1 MASEVV
7 VFPLVFERTTVTDI
21 RLTAPADFEFAS
33 DSFTVTVNGSTRPM
47 PRSDFLILGE
57 GSQLYLHEDEYI
69 EREEYGFSCTI
80 EFPDFVSASGGNVF
94 YLETSISVNSLN
106 RRHYGQVIKAPLVRV
121 ITSLRLSF
129 TTSVIAKVNTISLF
143 FVLSSPIPSGTQA
156 GLVIEAPNGFKL
168 AAACVPRGMVAQ
180 LDCRISYLVNEEE
193 DVEVGPPAARLSLS
207 IRPTTSVIPAGPNK
221 IVLDFLNPADIFQNT
236 VTTTACGMAECW
248 TLRSL
253 LDTEASGSDWR
264 NMAEK
269 EAGVASFDT
278 YDEIGSAAII
288 SNTIGRD
295 DRPGYSN
302 VVAFSFRMRKEVT
315 ESADMTIRA
324 PPGTV
329 FEQDCLPDVIIKLK
343 EFMAP
348 DVGGSER
355 EFEPGIEPTTC
366 MSVDNSARM
375 SLPGGLKAG
384 VTYAFAVRVR
394 NALEES
400 PDDASWSII
409 YAGEGSAPIPAFRL
423 WLVSDVSITP
433 SQTVRFVPA
442 SLTQTT
448 TGINYVTIDF
458 KTYHPVKAGE
468 RIRILAPGD
477 GTEDGSFEFFRS
489 TFECDLT
496 LRQIDA
502 DSRGLT
508 TSWGSNDF
516 TCIVEEDAKYIA
528 NINIITTKKS
538 IRSGVLYRAVAAV
551 YNPQRV
557 SDQARPWRIE
567 TYGNAFSNYQQNP
580 DFLNTEDA
588 LLDAG
593 SAPGFPI
600 TQDFHRFIIE
610 KERPDAEEYGGK
622 EVGDVRFLVALRS
635 ALEPGD
641 AIRLVAPSTFV
652 LGAAVSGDRACHA
665 FAWDLSSRPPQSVV
679 ECDGNVMTWHL
690 QERYN
695 CAIQPSGVCVSEMKF
710 FLNVTN
716 PSETPPPEA
725 NFWIVEHR
733 LPNGVLEASRA
744 VQGWQVIPS
753 FQSATVDLTG
763 RAISAGSRTMTEIVV
778 SFVPT
783 STADLIELTVLH
795 PGNFDLSPALPS
807 SVGHVLLE
815 ATTSTVKVLGAFVAS
830 SGGDPTGEH
839 RVSIRLRDIVLGYP
853 GGLTRWELR
862 TFYTGAL
869 QDSITVNGFS
879 LPGRLEVIDKS
890 ISTEHDH
897 NHHAG
902 GAHPFLSTLPI
913 RVMNACAG
921 VDDPVQ
927 QGGEM
932 AVVQLTFSLTMP
944 LFGGGHLVIH
954 SPGYTLMASSSS
966 TSASSL
972 LNQSINISSV
982 SGRQL
987 KTRILDFSNASAGEQ
1002 EPPPVVLELPPG
1014 ETIHANEAHVISMD
1028 VTCPY
1033 DAGKGDNWLLETW
1046 THEPQYSITRH
1057 PSNSND
1063 GEMTSFVMAFDYH
1076 LRVKAARAA
1085 PSAEAVVTSPEA
1097 LSDPAPYWLVQGL
1110 SRRSDTDDEDVVGWG
1125 VDFAG
1130 FNITPMSLARFHYP
1144 RVAQAS
1150 TTLGV
1155 EFTTTQRLSG
1165 GGMIRVNLP
1174 PSASA
1179 TCVSFIG
1186 LSLANAGNGR
1196 VICEIPQD
1204 SNSAVIYLNTTLLP
1218 GTYSFAVGLLLMAS
1232 LSPAEDF
1239 SLYLLSRRGVVVDAA
1254 VQIPAASVVRGLIVS
1269 PEAVAL
1275 SADSVASLPESV
1287 LLLDEAGDEAPAN
1300 ESPFDARSGKPK
1312 PGRIVQVT
1320 LALDIQAQV
1329 PADLAISRVLITC
1342 PKGFRHLITTDSA
1355 LSTQIQLEGFVPIN
1369 GSYVALTQDDHAF
1382 AVSIDRDLPMSS
1394 GRHAITFPVRV
1405 ANTNP
1410 QVNFWW
1416 LSFCEG
1422 KSDGECESYVD
1433 PSVITTFI
1441 FPGFDVA
1448 IGEGTTLDGG
1458 SAAVG

>member
-1 MASEVV
+1 MASKVV

-21 RLTAPADFEFAS
+21 RLTAPSDFQFAS
-33 DSFTVTVNGSTRPM
+33 DFFIVTVNGSTRPM
-47 PRSDFLILGE
+47 PRSDFLVLGDA
-57 GSQLYLHEDEYI
+57 SQLYLHEDEYI
-69 EREEYGFSCTI
+69 EGEQYGFLCMI
-80 EFPDFVSASGGNVF
+80 KFPDFVSASGGNVF

-106 RRHYGQVIKAPLVRV
+106 RRHFGQVVEAPLVRV

-143 FVLSSPIPSGTQA
+143 FVLSSPISSGTQA

-168 AAACVPRGMVAQ
+168 AAACVPRGMLAQ
-180 LDCRISYLVNEEE
+180 LDCRISYLINEEE
-193 DVEVGPPAARLSLS
+193 DVEVGPPAARLSLG
-207 IRPTTSVIPAGPNK
+207 IRPATSVIPAGPNN
-221 IVLDFLNPADIFQNT
+221 IVLDFINPPDIFQNT

-269 EAGVASFDT
+269 DAAVASFDT

-288 SNTIGRD
+288 PNTIGRD
-295 DRPGYSN
+295 DRPGFSN
-302 VVAFSFRMRKEVT
+302 VVAFSFRMREAVT
-315 ESADMTIRA
+315 ESADMAIRA

-329 FEQDCLPDVIIKLK
+329 FQQDCLPDVIIKLE
-343 EFMAP
+343 EFIAP
-348 DVGGSER
+348 DGVGSMR
-355 EFEPGIEPTTC
+355 KFEPGIEPTTC

-400 PDDASWSII
+400 EDDASWSII

-496 LRQIDA
+496 LRQIHD

-538 IRSGVLYRAVAAV
+538 IRSGVLYRAVAAI

-557 SDQARPWRIE
+557 SDQAQAWRIE
-567 TYGNAFSNYQQNP
+567 TYGNTFSNYQQNP
-580 DFLNTEDA
+580 DFLNTEGA

-610 KERPDAEEYGGK
+610 KERPDVEEYGGK

-635 ALEPGD
+635 ALEPKD
-641 AIRLVAPSTFV
+641 AIRLIAPSTFV
-652 LGAAVSGDRACHA
+652 LGAADSGDKACHA

-690 QERYN
+690 QDRYN

-710 FLNVTN
+710 LVNVTN

-795 PGNFDLSPALPS
+795 PGKFDLSPALPS
-807 SVGHVLLE
+807 SVGHVVLE
-815 ATTSTVKVLGAFVAS
+815 ATTSTVKVQGAFLAS

-862 TFYTGAL
+862 TFYTGDL

-890 ISTEHDH
+890 LSTEQDR

-902 GAHPFLSTLPI
+902 GAHPFPSTLPI
-913 RVMNACAG
+913 T
-921 VDDPVQ
+921 
-927 QGGEM
+927 GGEM
-932 AVVQLTFSLTMP
+932 AVVRLTFSLTMP
-944 LFGGGHLVIH
+944 LFGGGHFVIH
-954 SPGYTLMASSSS
+954 APGYTLLASS
-966 TSASSL
+966 TSSL

-982 SGRQL
+982 SGPQL
-987 KTRILDFSNASAGEQ
+987 KTRVLDVSNASAGEQ
-1002 EPPPVVLELPPG
+1002 EPPPVILELLPG
-1014 ETIHANEAHVISMD
+1014 EAIHTNEAYVISMD
-1028 VTCPY
+1028 VACPY

-1046 THEPQYSITRH
+1046 THEPQYSVTRH

-1076 LRVKAARAA
+1076 LSVWAARAA
-1085 PSAEAVVTSPEA
+1085 PSAEATVTLVVNLRMSSTRELLLTAPEGFAFPRDCLVATITTLEEELEEIDPSTGMPGVTSPEA
-1097 LSDPAPYWLVQGL
+1097 LSEPAPHWLIQGL
-1110 SRRSDTDDEDVVGWG
+1110 ALRGNTDDEDVVGWG

-1155 EFTTTQRLSG
+1155 EFATTQRLSG

-1218 GTYSFAVGLLLMAS
+1218 GTYSFALGLLLMNS
-1232 LSPAEDF
+1232 ISPAEEF
-1239 SLYLLSRRGVVVDAA
+1239 SLYLLSRQGAVVDAA
-1254 VQIPAASVVRGLIVS
+1254 VQIPAVSVVRGLIVS

-1275 SADSVASLPESV
+1275 SADGIALLPESV
-1287 LLLDEAGDEAPAN
+1287 LLLDEAGVEAPAN
-1300 ESPFDARSGKPK
+1300 ESPFDAATGKPE

-1355 LSTQIQLEGFVPIN
+1355 LSTQVPI
-1369 GSYVALTQDDHAF
+1369 GPVF
-1382 AVSIDRDLPMSS
+1382 AYWPSPPVTLP
-1394 GRHAITFPVRV
+1394 
-1405 ANTNP
+1405 
-1410 QVNFWW
+1410 
-1416 LSFCEG
+1416 
-1422 KSDGECESYVD
+1422 D
-1433 PSVITTFI
+1433 
-1441 FPGFDVA
+1441 
-1448 IGEGTTLDGG
+1448 
-1458 SAAVG
+1458 SA

>member
-1 MASEVV
+1 
-7 VFPLVFERTTVTDI
+7 
-21 RLTAPADFEFAS
+21 
-33 DSFTVTVNGSTRPM
+33 
-47 PRSDFLILGE
+47 
-57 GSQLYLHEDEYI
+57 
-69 EREEYGFSCTI
+69 
-80 EFPDFVSASGGNVF
+80 
-94 YLETSISVNSLN
+94 
-106 RRHYGQVIKAPLVRV
+106 
-121 ITSLRLSF
+121 
-129 TTSVIAKVNTISLF
+129 
-143 FVLSSPIPSGTQA
+143 
-156 GLVIEAPNGFKL
+156 
-168 AAACVPRGMVAQ
+168 
-180 LDCRISYLVNEEE
+180 
-193 DVEVGPPAARLSLS
+193 
-207 IRPTTSVIPAGPNK
+207 
-221 IVLDFLNPADIFQNT
+221 
-236 VTTTACGMAECW
+236 
-248 TLRSL
+248 
-253 LDTEASGSDWR
+253 
-264 NMAEK
+264 
-269 EAGVASFDT
+269 
-278 YDEIGSAAII
+278 
-288 SNTIGRD
+288 
-295 DRPGYSN
+295 
-302 VVAFSFRMRKEVT
+302 
-315 ESADMTIRA
+315 
-324 PPGTV
+324 
-329 FEQDCLPDVIIKLK
+329 
-343 EFMAP
+343 
-348 DVGGSER
+348 
-355 EFEPGIEPTTC
+355 
-366 MSVDNSARM
+366 
-375 SLPGGLKAG
+375 
-384 VTYAFAVRVR
+384 
-394 NALEES
+394 
-400 PDDASWSII
+400 
-409 YAGEGSAPIPAFRL
+409 
-423 WLVSDVSITP
+423 
-433 SQTVRFVPA
+433 
-442 SLTQTT
+442 TT

-516 TCIVEEDAKYIA
+516 TCIVEEDAKYIS

-538 IRSGVLYRAVAAV
+538 IRSGVLYRAVAAI
-551 YNPQRV
+551 YNPQWV
-557 SDQARPWRIE
+557 SDQARPWHIE
-567 TYGNAFSNYQQNP
+567 TYSNTFSNYQQNP
-580 DFLNTEDA
+580 DSLNTEGA

-610 KERPDAEEYGGK
+610 KERPDVEEYGGK

-635 ALEPGD
+635 ALEPKD

-652 LGAAVSGDRACHA
+652 LGAAGNGDKACHA
-665 FAWDLSSRPPQSVV
+665 FAWDLSSRPPESVV

-690 QERYN
+690 QDRYN

-710 FLNVTN
+710 LLNVTN
-716 PSETPPPEA
+716 PPETPPPEA

-744 VQGWQVIPS
+744 VQGWQVVPS

-807 SVGHVLLE
+807 SVGHVVLE
-815 ATTSTVKVLGAFVAS
+815 ATRSTVKVQGAFVAS

-862 TFYTGAL
+862 TFYTGDL

-890 ISTEHDH
+890 ISTVHDR

-902 GAHPFLSTLPI
+902 EAHPFLSTLPL
-913 RVMNACAG
+913 R
-921 VDDPVQ
+921 
-927 QGGEM
+927 GGEM
-932 AVVQLTFSLTMP
+932 AVVRLTFSLTMP

-954 SPGYTLMASSSS
+954 SPGYTLLASSS

-987 KTRILDFSNASAGEQ
+987 KTRILDVSNASASQ
-1002 EPPPVVLELPPG
+1002 QDPPPVILELLPG
-1014 ETIHANEAHVISMD
+1014 EAIRADEAHVVTMD

-1046 THEPQYSITRH
+1046 THEPQYSVTRH

-1076 LRVKAARAA
+1076 LSVWAARAA
-1085 PSAEAVVTSPEA
+1085 PSAEAVVTLVVNLRMSSTRELLLTAPEGFAFPRDCLVATITTLEEKLEEIDPSTGVPAVTTRLIPSEGDAISCSPLEESDADEPARPTAKLVLANFACCGMADRISTRLKVTSPEA
-1097 LSDPAPYWLVQGL
+1097 LSGPASYWLIQGL
-1110 SRRSDTDDEDVVGWG
+1110 AHRDDTDPQDVVGWG
-1125 VDFAG
+1125 VDFTG
-1130 FNITPMSLARFHYP
+1130 FNITPMALARFHYP

-1179 TCVSFIG
+1179 TCVSFVG
-1186 LSLANAGNGR
+1186 LSLAHAGNGR

-1218 GTYSFAVGLLLMAS
+1218 GTYSFAVGLLLMNS

-1239 SLYLLSRRGVVVDAA
+1239 SLYLLSRRGAVVDAA

-1275 SADSVASLPESV
+1275 SADSVASLPEAV
-1287 LLLDEAGDEAPAN
+1287 LLLDEAGVEAPAN

-1329 PADLAISRVLITC
+1329 PVDLAISRVLITC
-1342 PKGFRHLITTDSA
+1342 PKGFRHLITTDSP
-1355 LSTQIQLEGFVPIN
+1355 LSTQIQLEGFVPVN
-1369 GSYVALTQDDHAF
+1369 GSYVALT
-1382 AVSIDRDLPMSS
+1382 
-1394 GRHAITFPVRV
+1394 
-1405 ANTNP
+1405 
-1410 QVNFWW
+1410 
-1416 LSFCEG
+1416 
-1422 KSDGECESYVD
+1422 
-1433 PSVITTFI
+1433 
-1441 FPGFDVA
+1441 
-1448 IGEGTTLDGG
+1448 
-1458 SAAVG
+1458 